1 MWMKKIKYMLLLAV
15 IGGSIASCKED
26 NFDAEAQFS
35 ADTTAIRSYV
45 TANSIPVIKDKYG
58 IFYQIIAPGT
68 GNVTYTGSTIVTV
81 DYSGKVLGEATNF
94 DSTSGTPATFMLGSL
109 IKGWQIGIPYIQ
121 QGGKIRLFIPS
132 AYGYGNEAQSAI
144 PANSVLD
151 FTIELTT
158 GGQAL

>member
-1 MWMKKIKYMLLLAV
+1 MKRIEYILLFAV
-15 IGGSIASCKED
+15 IAGSITSCKKGSE
-26 NFDAEAQFS
+26 FDAEAQFS

-68 GNVTYTGSTIVTV
+68 GNVTYTGNTSVTV
-81 DYSGKVLGEATNF
+81 DYSGKVLGETTNF
-94 DSTSGTPATFMLGSL
+94 DSTSGTPVTFMLGSL
-109 IKGWQIGIPYIQ
+109 ITGWQIGIPYIQ

-158 GGQAL
+158 KK